1 MPFFTRCVAHR
12 EGHGNATSWVNEQRR
27 VMKASCEPS
36 LSARSVSEEANKQK
50 AWKEGKPF
58 NQWESSQQN
67 SCRGHDSRAAPE
79 IVRNPVGS
87 NHWG

>member
-1 MPFFTRCVAHR
+1 MPFFTRCVAHG

-27 VMKASCEPS
+27 VMKASCEPF

-50 AWKEGKPF
+50 AWKEGNLLISGKVP
-58 NQWESSQQN
+58 NRIHAEA
-67 SCRGHDSRAAPE
+67 RTAPE